1 MIITSGQGITP
12 KQLEE
17 NVGIQNIQK
26 GSISDKLT
34 YTITDNGNYHKIYTF
49 DNYEVSLNGFK
60 NPDKMIY
67 LIQPYGYGENGII
80 TGNVSYKYNPSISQG
95 VASEVQINYRIRIS
109 NIELK
114 KDKMVF
120 YFDPYQGYKNGTF
133 ADFTANNAGI
143 KFLYEIIEFK

>member
-17 NVGIQNIQK
+17 NVGIRNIQK
-26 GSISDKLT
+26 GSIDDKLT
-34 YTITDNGNYHKIYTF
+34 YTISSNGDYHRIYTF
-49 DNYEVSLNGFK
+49 DNYEVPLNGFI

-67 LIQPYGYGENGII
+67 LIQPYAFGENSII
-80 TGNVSYKYNPSISQG
+80 TGNVTYGYSPRYDSSHETAVKI
-95 VASEVQINYRIRIS
+95 RIPIS

-120 YFDPYQGYKNGTF
+120 YFKPIDGYVSGSFSDYTEDS
-133 ADFTANNAGI
+133 ALI
-143 KFLYEIIEFK
+143 RFLYEIIEFK